1 MANLL
6 IIEDNAANMRLAVS
20 ILTNAGHVVRQ
31 PRDAVTGLAL
41 VKAEPPDLIL
51 MDVQMPGM
59 DGLTAT
65 RFLKSDPATQA
76 IPVIALTALV
86 MPGDTDKILAAGCD
100 GYVSKPIRYRE
111 LLDRVAA
118 RLAPLAGNN

>member
-1 MANLL
+1 MATIL
-6 IIEDNAANMRLAVS
+6 IIEDNPANMRLAVS
-20 ILTNAGHVVRQ
+20 MLTHAGHMVRQ
-31 PRDAVTGLAL
+31 AHDAATGLAL

-76 IPVIALTALV
+76 IPVIAMTALV

-100 GYVSKPIRYRE
+100 GYIGKPIHYRE

-118 RLAPLAGNN
+118 LPGHADE